1 METTMPIISLGAA
14 AFWIALAAVL
24 IAGGWH
30 KVRREQLKHETLL
43 KLIEKT
49 GQLDEA
55 QVKLLFPPPPTPPPQ
70 HWPPAWHKSPDP
82 TATQRGLKGLG
93 AVVISIATGLAVLG
107 AVIGIFGDVAQK
119 EEAVVVF
126 GMAGLIAMVGIGFF
140 FASRF
145 ATSPAARD
153 EHD

>member
-30 KVRREQLKHETLL
+30 KARREQLKHETLL

-55 QVKLLFPPPPTPPPQ
+55 QVKLLFPPPPPSPPP

-82 TATQRGLKGLG
+82 TATKRGLQGLG
-93 AVVISIATGLAVLG
+93 AVVVSIAAGLAVL
-107 AVIGIFGDVAQK
+107 ATVIMIFGDVAQK
-119 EEAVVVF
+119 KGAVVGF
-126 GMAGLIAMVGIGFF
+126 GMAGLIAMLGIGFF
-140 FASRF
+140 FASKF
-145 ATSPAARD
+145 AVGQAPPD
-153 EHD
+153 GQ